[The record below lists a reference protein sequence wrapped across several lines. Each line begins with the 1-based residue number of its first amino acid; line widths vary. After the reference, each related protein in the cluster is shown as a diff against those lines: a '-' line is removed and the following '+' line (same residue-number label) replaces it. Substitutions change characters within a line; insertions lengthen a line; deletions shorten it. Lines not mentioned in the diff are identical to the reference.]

1 MLELTETV
9 LVVDGSGVPERIAA
23 LKELGLQIA
32 IDDFGIG
39 YSSLAYLQ
47 HFPID
52 ILKVDKSFVDEL
64 GSDDGGGGVLA
75 RAVISLAR
83 SLGLDVVAEG
93 VEHPAQR
100 AELVTLGCR
109 LGQGFLFSTPVA
121 AEQLS
126 LLVGRDQPLGP
137 PGSPPEPEPQPPGPP
152 QPEPDPEPVT
162 VPAQS
167 AGFEPDPSPATTC
180 L

>member
-121 AEQLS
+121 ASSCPCWSGETS
-126 LLVGRDQPLGP
+126 RSDP
-137 PGSPPEPEPQPPGPP
+137 PAPP
-152 QPEPDPEPVT
+152 QSRSRSH
-162 VPAQS
+162 PAPRS
-167 AGFEPDPSPATTC
+167 RSRIRSR
-180 L
+180 